1 MKNKKIYLLR
11 HGETEYNRLG
21 MVQGSGIDASL
32 NDTGKKQ
39 ASAFFEKYQH
49 VNFDKIYITPLKR
62 TRETVSGF
70 IEKNISVE
78 IVEGLREISWGEQ
91 EGIPFTEE
99 SGGAYKRI
107 VQMWTE
113 GDLHLK
119 IENGESPVEVMERQV
134 PAIDYILSRENESQI
149 LICTHGRAMRILLCW
164 LMDESL
170 TNMDYYGHANCGLYV
185 LNYDGRRFSI
195 ERSNETSHLHE
206 IDSFS

>member
-21 MVQGSGIDASL
+21 MVQGSGIDAPL
-32 NDTGKKQ
+32 NKTGLKQ
-39 ASAFFEKYQH
+39 AEAFYEAYKH
-49 VNFDKIYITPLKR
+49 IAFDKAYITPLIR
-62 TRETVSGF
+62 TRQTVRGF
-70 IEKNISVE
+70 LDRSTPVE
-78 IVEGLREISWGEQ
+78 ILEGLKEISWGDQ

-99 SGGAYKRI
+99 TGTAYKRI

-119 IENGESPVEVMERQV
+119 IENGESPVEVMERQM
-134 PAIDYILSRENESQI
+134 PAIEYILSNENEQNV

-170 TNMDYYGHANCGLYV
+170 ANMDHYGHSNCGLYL
-185 LNYDGRRFSI
+185 LNYDGTKFSI
-195 ERSNETSHLHE
+195 ELSNETGHLNGIE
-206 IDSFS
+206 MIR